1 MMAFDALVWTISPFS
16 VASDLCHSD
25 RSDHLRSNVINRKAN
40 METESPPAAKPAL
53 VNSDFLL
60 KQLAERLKAKP
71 PELQQRVTAHI
82 RERTGHSTIV
92 SFHNNGA
99 TEAEKVEV
107 YSECLRAVLT
117 GDFSPL
123 KGQIAAG
130 QVTAEPKPEPKPVS
144 RDDLAAEEPV
154 TPQPAQSTPNPV
166 GQVTA
171 DPKIAAAIQVLMGA
185 LGPQSPPID
194 EAQVRQI
201 VTGIVGE
208 RMKEIRSEAMSRVEE
223 YIQKIPPR
231 EVVEIRKWDGT
242 VTEIKER
249 CHKQLP
255 LLVKLLA
262 SRNAQ
267 GWSEFLYV
275 WGAPGAGKTYLLKQ
289 LAKALGVKAYPFP
302 CGPTA
307 TEGKMLGFN
316 NIANGTFVQGWL
328 YPAYKN
334 GGLVGLDEI
343 ALSDGSVM
351 AANNSIEN
359 DTFTFGNGEIV
370 ERHKDFYLVAFD
382 NTLGTGASGGFVRN
396 RLDAA
401 TLNRFTIV
409 KLEYDAELER
419 TVYGDAK
426 WAEYVLRVRTY
437 VEKNC
442 NGSFH
447 ITPRAT
453 RKGAAYLANGV
464 PPEAVCDMVLFGLCS
479 KDIKETILKNV
490 GPYKP

>member
-1 MMAFDALVWTISPFS
+1 MRPISPVS
-16 VASDLCHSD
+16 VASIPSLTGAIRAPHT
-25 RSDHLRSNVINRKAN
+25 NRKAN
-40 METESPPAAKPAL
+40 MVTDSPPPAAKPTHD
-53 VNSDFLL
+53 STFLL

-71 PELQQRVTAHI
+71 PEVQQRITAHI
-82 RERTGHSTIV
+82 REKTGHSTIV
-92 SFHNNGA
+92 SFQNNGA

-107 YSECLRAVLT
+107 YSECIRAVLT
-117 GDFSPL
+117 SDFGPL

-130 QVTAEPKPEPKPVS
+130 QAAAGSKPEPKATS
-144 RDDLAAEEPV
+144 RDDLAGEEQVAPEP
-154 TPQPAQSTPNPV
+154 TKSTTNPLN
-166 GQVTA
+166 QATA
-171 DPKIAAAIQVLMGA
+171 DPKIAAAIQILMGA

-201 VTGIVGE
+201 VAGIVGE
-208 RMKEIRSEAMSRVEE
+208 RMKEIRSEAMSRVDD
-223 YIQKIPPR
+223 YLKNVPPR

-307 TEGKMLGFN
+307 TEGKFLGFN
-316 NIANGTFVQGWL
+316 NIANGSFVQGWL
-328 YPAYKN
+328 YPAYKH

-419 TVYGDAK
+419 SVYGDAK

-464 PPEAVCDMVLFGLCS
+464 PPESVCDMVLFGLCS
-479 KDIKETILKNV
+479 KDVKETILKNV
-490 GPYKP
+490 GPYKA